1 MRAPQALLLVA
12 LPLLAPVAL
21 AAAPQEEAVDAW
33 EAFQA
38 SAAARHGE
46 FGARCAAFLAE
57 NRPPGDEGLSLELL
71 EENLFLALAARE
83 TFPWAKDVSEEMFLN
98 DVLPYAVVDESRER
112 WRGEMFARVVPIVM
126 GAESM
131 KDAAMSINDELF
143 DVVNVHYNTGRKRP
157 NASPSESIAQG
168 RATCTGLTIL
178 MVDACRA
185 AGIPARAAGV
195 CRWHDDRGNHTWVE
209 VWDGERWRFCGADEH
224 DPAGLDRG
232 WFTSDAAKATPGDR
246 LHAVWASSWKREG
259 ATFPLAWA
267 RSSDRVAAVEVTSRY
282 VKSKAGSDLA
292 KLGLNGEELGE
303 EAAGRLIDHLWEQ
316 QRAALAE
323 ELKAEDEARAFEAA
337 GQVLKIKE
345 RRFGDAPAG
354 ERSLWISMHGGGG
367 APPELND
374 RQWNNQI
381 RLYEPAE
388 GFYVAPRAPT
398 NTWNLWHQGHIDPL
412 FDRMI
417 ASYVARHGVDPDKVY
432 LMGYSA
438 GGDGVYQLAPRMADR
453 YAAAAMMAGHPNE
466 TKPDGLRNLPFML
479 FMGGKDGA
487 YDRNKIAAQWKVT
500 LADLAAADEGG
511 YEHKVTIYPEMPHWM
526 GGKDKEALPW
536 MAARRRNVWPEK
548 VIWLQDDV
556 RGNRFYWLE
565 LVEPGDGADRARI
578 AAEVK
583 GQTIAVEA
591 KGLDRIALRLRDNL
605 IDLDKDIVVTF
616 DGETVFEGRVPRTRK
631 VIEESL
637 AGRPD
642 PRSACTARL
651 VVERK

>member
-1 MRAPQALLLVA
+1 MRVAKLLLIA
-12 LPLLAPVAL
+12 SLPLLPSSAL
-21 AAAPQEEAVDAW
+21 GAQQEAADPW
-33 EAFQA
+33 ESFAER
-38 SAAARHGE
+38 AAARHGDL
-46 FGARCAAFLAE
+46 GARCAAFLRD
-57 NRPPGDEGLSLELL
+57 NRPPGDETLTAKLL

-83 TFPWAKDVSEEMFLN
+83 SFPWAKDVSEAMFLN
-98 DVLPYAVVDESRER
+98 DVLPYAVLDESRER

-126 GAESM
+126 GCTSM
-131 KDAAMSINDELF
+131 EEAAMRINDELF
-143 DVVNVHYNTGRKRP
+143 DVVDVHYNTGRKRP

-195 CRWHDDRGNHTWVE
+195 SRWHDDRGNHTWVE
-209 VWDGERWRFCGADEH
+209 VWDGARWRFCGADEH

-232 WFTSDAAKATPGDR
+232 WFTADAAKATAGDR
-246 LHAVWASSWKREG
+246 EHAVWASSWKREG

-267 RSSDRVAAVEVTSRY
+267 RASERVAAVEVTSRY
-282 VKSKAGSDLA
+282 VKDEAGSDLA
-292 KLGLNGEELGE
+292 KLGSGGEELGE
-303 EAAGRLIDHLWEQ
+303 EAAGRLIDFLWKER
-316 QRAALAE
+316 RAALAE

-337 GQVLKIKE
+337 GQVLRIKE
-345 RRFGDAPAG
+345 RRFGDAPEG

-374 RQWNNQI
+374 GQWNNQI
-381 RLYEPAE
+381 RLYEPEE

-417 ASYVARHGVDPDKVY
+417 ASYVARHGVDPDRVY

-466 TKPDGLRNLPFML
+466 TRPDGLRNLPFMI

-487 YDRNKIAAQWKVT
+487 YDRNKIAARWKET
-500 LADLAAADEGG
+500 LQGLAEEDEGG
-511 YEHKVTIYPEMPHWM
+511 YEHLVTIYPDKGHWM
-526 GGKDKEALPW
+526 DREDRSALPW
-536 MAARRRNVWPEK
+536 MASRRRDPWPSR
-548 VIWLQDDV
+548 VVWLQDDV

-565 LVEPGDGADRARI
+565 LVEPGDGADRARVV
-578 AAEVK
+578 AEVK
-583 GQTIAVEA
+583 GQTIAIEA
-591 KGLDRIALRLRDNL
+591 QGLDRIALRLRDNL
-605 IDLDKDIVVTF
+605 VDLDKDVVVTF
-616 DGETVFEGRVPRTRK
+616 DGETVFSGRVPRKRET
-631 VIEESL
+631 IEASL
-637 AGRPD
+637 AGRAD

-651 VVERK
+651 VVKRK